1 MKKIFAS
8 SFICALMLFAF
19 AFISS
24 AVTVVPGDFDLNG
37 SVTASDAR
45 AILRIAAK
53 LDKETNALKCVA
65 ADINS
70 DGKINASDARKTL
83 RLAAKLDNADYEV
96 HDVELEKGTPADCTH
111 DGLTD
116 KAVCKTCGKVLF
128 DHQTIKASHKPTVT
142 IIGAENTCYSVG
154 YTDQIECSVCGLII
168 QKSEAIP
175 QRDHALSDDGV
186 HCRWCSKVIRVF
198 DDFKTVMTGRYKASG
213 TSIDADG
220 TSKVTVYYNLANSRT
235 RIIFGNN
242 DFTYLCRNLDTDPR
256 VYVASEPKKIYA
268 ELDYDTACYLG
279 MESLFYLGTVSLDP
293 YEQDIS
299 VLNENYHGKQCT
311 AYRLSDG
318 QYSTLY
324 YFYNE
329 KLVGIVNYEYGNQ
342 LSDFM
347 IDEFTGSFS
356 DDIWY
361 LKGYKC
367 LDIET
372 FFSKFG

>member
-37 SVTASDAR
+37 KVTASDAR

-53 LDKETNALKCVA
+53 LDNEKDGMKLVA

-70 DGKINASDARKTL
+70 DGIINASDARNAL
-83 RLAAKLDNADYEV
+83 RLAAKIDNTEYEV
-96 HDVELEKGTPADCTH
+96 HDVEIEKGTPADCTH

-116 KAVCKTCGKVLF
+116 KAVCKTSGKVLF
-128 DHQTIKASHKPTVT
+128 DHQTIKGGHKIKYKKAV
-142 IIGAENTCYSVG
+142 ESTCQSPG
-154 YTDQIECSVCGLII
+154 YTESEICEVCGYV
-168 QKSEAIP
+168 QKESKQTPRA
-175 QRDHALSDDGV
+175 DHTTGTDGV
-186 HCRWCSKVIRVF
+186 HCKWCNKVVKVF
-198 DDFKTVMTGRYKASG
+198 DDFKTVMSGRYKASG
-213 TSIDADG
+213 TMTDENG
-220 TSKVTVYYNLANSRT
+220 TSKITAYYNTANSRT
-235 RIIFGNN
+235 RVILDGN
-242 DFTYLCRNLDTDPR
+242 DITYLCRNLDTDPR

-268 ELDYDTACYLG
+268 ELDYDTAYYLG
-279 MESLFYLGTVSLDP
+279 IESLFYLSTVSLDP
-293 YEQDIS
+293 YSQYIS
-299 VLNENYHGKQCT
+299 VSKENYHGKQCIV
-311 AYRLSDG
+311 YRLSEN

-324 YFYNE
+324 YFYNG
-329 KLVGIVNYEYGNQ
+329 KLVGLVNYEYGSQ
-342 LSDFM
+342 ISDFM
-347 IDEFTGSFS
+347 IDELTGSFS

-367 LDIET
+367 IDLET